1 MNDVIEG
8 PPVGPADRGERPAGR
23 VPERDQER
31 AGSIRRQAEQLPGH
45 VLVADGRMTAADS
58 QAGRGQ
64 HDAHR
69 RLAKI
74 ELGASMLAVVSGGDQ
89 RDRRGG
95 ARHMSAAPP
104 HRGQLLQLIAVGYDD
119 EVPGLGVLRR
129 WRPAASLKHL
139 LELLRGDRPVGELPD
154 VAPRRDRGPD
164 AHLPAADRVLP
175 RTLALIAHHKLL
187 DRRPVRLPRA
197 WHMLSEVEVPP
208 YRLQPSGCPIASGRG
223 RPGGKSW
230 NEIDVPLCRKQP
242 SGCPIASV
250 RGRRGGWWWWW
261 PGPWL
266 AAARAG

>member
-104 HRGQLLQLIAVGYDD
+104 HRGQLLQLIAVGYD
-119 EVPGLGVLRR
+119 
-129 WRPAASLKHL
+129 
-139 LELLRGDRPVGELPD
+139 GELPD

-223 RPGGKSW
+223 R
-230 NEIDVPLCRKQP
+230 
-242 SGCPIASV
+242 
-250 RGRRGGWWWWW
+250 RGGWWWLW